1 MSILNQ
7 KVTVVN
13 LGLEGFFQ
21 DLTRQGVP
29 AVQVDWRPP
38 AGGDTELISALARL
52 RGPEIEE
59 ANRQTVQRMLD
70 SRPMWIDV
78 DQAINVIP
86 GMQPNQILH
95 SGPPIDLD
103 DMCDPQQWAIEGAAV
118 FEGWVENR
126 EQLRNKI
133 NNGEIVLTPNY
144 MMGSIGPMCGP
155 VSPSMSVIV
164 TRDEKTGKSSWSPF
178 NEGKGNVLWMGTYD
192 AGTIERLRWFR
203 DQFGPGL
210 KKALAQSEE
219 GIDIFK
225 IIAEGINMGDEL
237 HARSGACTSLLL
249 RKLTPLLLKTDLDK
263 QAIHDIVQMIDSNNH
278 FFLNLTL
285 TACKVAAEAAHGV
298 EHSTVVTA
306 MSRNGVNFALRV
318 GGMDEWFIAKTAPM
332 DEAIYY
338 AGYSV
343 DDAAGDIGD
352 SAIVET
358 LGLGGMVIGAAP
370 TISSFVGGSMEDMW
384 AAMKKMQS
392 ICVATNPRFAPASA
406 DFMPPALG
414 IDIRKVVQTGVTPI
428 IDTGVIH
435 KSSGKGQIGAGIA
448 RAPMEVFIKAIKNM
462 DKEKNHV

>member
-7 KVTVVN
+7 KVSVIN
-13 LGLEGFFQ
+13 LGLEGFAQ
-21 DLTRQGVP
+21 DLKEQSVP
-29 AVQVDWRPP
+29 TVQVDWKPP
-38 AGGDTELISALARL
+38 AGGDAELISALAKL
-52 RGPEIEE
+52 RGSEIEE
-59 ANRQTVQRMLD
+59 ANQQTVQRMLD
-70 SRPMWIDV
+70 SRPLWIDV
-78 DQAINVIP
+78 DSAINAIP
-86 GMQPNQILH
+86 NMQPNQILH
-95 SGPPIDLD
+95 SGPPIDFD
-103 DMCDPQQWAIEGAAV
+103 EMCDPQQWAIEGAAV

-126 EQLRNKI
+126 EQLRNKVK
-133 NNGEIVLTPNY
+133 NGDIVLTPNY

-155 VSPSMSVIV
+155 ISPSMSVIV
-164 TRDEKTGKSSWSPF
+164 TEDANTQKRSWSPF

-192 AGTIERLRWFR
+192 AGTIERLNWFR
-203 DQFGPGL
+203 DHFGPGL
-210 KKALAQSEE
+210 KKALEQSEN
-219 GIDIFK
+219 GIDIFQ
-225 IIAEGINMGDEL
+225 IIAEGIQMGDEL
-237 HARSGACTSLLL
+237 HARSGACTSLLI
-249 RKLTPLLLKTDLDK
+249 RKLVPLLLKTDLEK
-263 QAIHDIVQMIDSNNH
+263 SEIQDIVEMINSNNH

-298 EHSTVVTA
+298 KNSTVVTA
-306 MSRNGVNFALRV
+306 MSRNGVDFALRV

-370 TISSFVGGSMEDMW
+370 TVSSFVGGSMHDLWE
-384 AAMKKMQS
+384 AMRKMQA
-392 ICVATNPRFAPASA
+392 ICVSNNPRFAPASA

-435 KSSGKGQIGAGIA
+435 KSSGVGQIGAGVA
-448 RAPMEVFIKAIKNM
+448 RAPMEVFAKAVKQGGI
-462 DKEKNHV
+462 NHV